1 MVFTDVS
8 NVVSKMDVSEIKNLD
23 LTHVLYISYDGMT
36 DPLGQSQV
44 LPYLSGLSKE
54 GYKFHLISFE
64 KEEKFKIH
72 REHIQSICD
81 RDGIVWHPLKYTKKP
96 PLLST
101 LYDVTRM
108 RKLAKKLHQQ
118 HTFKIVHCRS
128 YISALVGM
136 GMKKR
141 FGTKFLFDMR
151 GFWAD
156 ERVDGNIW
164 DLKNPIFKGVY
175 SFFKKKEIQF
185 FSTADYTIS
194 LTYNGKEEIES
205 WSEFQTNP
213 PKIEVIPCC
222 VDLDLFDPEKI
233 QQEKKEELRQQLGIN
248 ATDFILGYVGSI
260 GTWYMLSEMLDYFNV
275 LTKTNPAAKFL
286 FVTGENPETILSK
299 AVEKGIQASSIRVTS
314 CRHADVPLNISLF
327 NLSVFFIRPTY
338 SKKASSPTKQG
349 EIMAMGIPLIC
360 NAGVGDTDLVVKKYD
375 SGIVLNGL
383 TEENYLKNCEI
394 PTSFSKEKTMEGARE
409 FYALKTGV
417 GRYLKV
423 YNFLSK

>member
-8 NVVSKMDVSEIKNLD
+8 NVVSKMDVSEIKNKN
-23 LTHVLYISYDGMT
+23 LTPVLYISYDGMT

-44 LPYLSGLSKE
+44 LPYLCGLSKE
-54 GYKFHLISFE
+54 GFKFHLISFE

-72 REHIQSICD
+72 REHIQAICD
-81 RDGIVWHPLKYTKKP
+81 RNGIVWHPLKYTKKP

-108 RKLAKKLHQQ
+108 RQLAKNLHQQ
-118 HTFKIVHCRS
+118 HAFKIVHCRS

-156 ERVDGNIW
+156 ERIDGNIW
-164 DLKNPIFKGVY
+164 DLKNPIFKRVY

-205 WSEFQTNP
+205 WSKFHTDP

-222 VDLDLFDPEKI
+222 VDLDVFDPTKI
-233 QQEKKEELRQQLGIN
+233 QQEKKEELRQQLGIS

-260 GTWYMLSEMLDYFNV
+260 GTWYMLSEMLDYFNI
-275 LTKTNPAAKFL
+275 LQKKNPTAKFL

-299 AVEKGIQASSIRVTS
+299 AAEKGIQSSSIRVTS

-394 PTSFSKEKTMEGARE
+394 PSSFSKEKTMEGALD